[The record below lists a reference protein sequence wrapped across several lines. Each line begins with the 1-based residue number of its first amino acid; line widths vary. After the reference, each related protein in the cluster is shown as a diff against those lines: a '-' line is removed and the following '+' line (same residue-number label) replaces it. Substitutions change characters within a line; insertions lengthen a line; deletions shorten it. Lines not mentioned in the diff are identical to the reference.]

1 MSTSLFAL
9 LDDIATVLDDVAAM
23 TKVAAGRTA
32 GVLGDDLA
40 LNAEQVSGVRADRE
54 LPVVWAVFKGSARNK
69 GILVPLALLLAAFA
83 PFLIQ
88 PLLILGGCY
97 LCFEGFEKVF
107 AKYLHPGE
115 EDTTAA
121 QVVSALRNP
130 DIDLVEFEQEKIKG
144 AIRTDF
150 VLSAEIIVI
159 SMGTVQDAAFT
170 TQVFTVITMA
180 VLMTIG
186 VYGLVAGIVKLDDAG
201 LHLTQTADGNKFQ
214 AWTGERILDFAP
226 YLMKGLS
233 IVGTAAMF
241 LVGGGIILHGIMPLH
256 HVLEVLLVSIETLP
270 GGSALTLLTTVVA
283 NAVTGLIAGGFLV
296 ALITLFN
303 RIRTKEGEGRD
314 AGE

>member
-130 DIDLVEFEQEKIKG
+130 DIDLVEFEQEKITG

-159 SMGTVQDAAFT
+159 SMGTVQDAAFI

-241 LVGGGIILHGIMPLH
+241 LVGGGIILHGNAPLH
-256 HVLEVLLVSIETLP
+256 HVLQVLLVSIEALP
-270 GGSALTLLTTVVA
+270 GGSALPLLTTLVA
-283 NAVTGLIAGGFLV
+283 NAVTGLIAGGVLV
-296 ALITLFN
+296 ALLTLFN
-303 RIRTKEGEGRD
+303 RIRTREGGD
-314 AGE
+314 PGV

>member
-159 SMGTVQDAAFT
+159 SMGTVQDAAFI

-201 LHLTQTADGNKFQ
+201 LHLTQTADGNRFQ

-241 LVGGGIILHGIMPLH
+241 LVGGGIILHGIAPLH
-256 HVLEVLLVSIETLP
+256 HVLEVLLVSIEALP
-270 GGSALTLLTTVVA
+270 GGSALTLLTTIVA
-283 NAVTGLIAGGFLV
+283 NAVTGLIAGGVLV
-296 ALITLFN
+296 ALLTLFN
-303 RIRTKEGEGRD
+303 RIRTREGEGRD